1 MSPLVLAVLGTTVL
15 LGVTLLWTTL
25 ADRRR
30 QALQQRLKGVV
41 ATTRSQDDPAP
52 TLTLRRRMSRRSKS
66 LHQLPAFLW
75 AKLEAEFIA
84 AGNSIG
90 LLHLIG
96 VGLIAAIVAFGF
108 TTRLL
113 DLSAITAMVLSGLA
127 APVAAITVLRLYQ
140 ARYRR
145 KFLDVFPDA
154 LDLVCRAVRAGLPA
168 NEAMS
173 VAARDIADPVGSEL
187 RLALSEMQIGVEP
200 DEALHKVADRTR
212 VPDFRFY
219 VVALSLQR
227 RTGGSLAETLTN
239 LSNVIRARKAL
250 RLKAQAL
257 SAEAKASAVVLALL
271 PFVVTALLYLFNP
284 TLMSVLFTEARGRF
298 MLGVASGTLATGVVV
313 MITMIRR
320 ALR

>member
-1 MSPLVLAVLGTTVL
+1 MNPLVLAVLGTTVL

-41 ATTRSQDDPAP
+41 ATARSQDEPAP

-75 AKLEAEFIA
+75 ARLESEFVA

-113 DLSAITAMVLSGLA
+113 GLSSIAAMVLSGLA
-127 APVAAITVLRLYQ
+127 APVAAIAVLRLFQ

-168 NEAMS
+168 NEAMA
-173 VAARDIADPVGSEL
+173 VASRDIADPVGSEL

-200 DEALHKVADRTR
+200 DDALHKVADRTR

-271 PFVVTALLYLFNP
+271 PFVVTVLLYLFNP

-320 ALR
+320 AVR